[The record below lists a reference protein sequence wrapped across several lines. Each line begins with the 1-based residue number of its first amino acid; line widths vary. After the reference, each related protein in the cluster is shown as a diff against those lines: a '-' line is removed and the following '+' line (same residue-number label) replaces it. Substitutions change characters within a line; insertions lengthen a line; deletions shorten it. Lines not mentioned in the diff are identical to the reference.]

1 MIENI
6 SSNKKQLQLIFVL
19 KNEDFKSK
27 VRRINLELI
36 LLDQLK
42 WILDELFRILRR
54 QYQPLQLYLR
64 GGDDSFSSLAQASF
78 FLIFAGDNAGA
89 AVTCPSCQGLQ
100 SDNMNGICGI
110 IKYCLNWSLSQ

>member
-54 QYQPLQLYLR
+54 QYQPLQL
-64 GGDDSFSSLAQASF
+64 
-78 FLIFAGDNAGA
+78 
-89 AVTCPSCQGLQ
+89 
-100 SDNMNGICGI
+100 
-110 IKYCLNWSLSQ
+110 